1 MIAALP
7 HMLPPKSERVT
18 YEAYLK
24 RAPEGKKTN
33 LINGV
38 LHVDM
43 SASSLHERVQGF
55 LLSLLRMF
63 VSKHK
68 LGQVLG
74 SRTPVRLDE
83 ENGAE
88 PDILFV
94 QADREH
100 IIGRV
105 GLDDA
110 PDMVVEIISPSS
122 RIDDR
127 VRKFIGY
134 EQIGVR
140 EYWLIDPERKTAEFF
155 RQMDTGA
162 FAEVTPERGQP
173 FHSEVVD
180 GFWLDPAWL
189 LADELPNDYD
199 TLQRILDA

>member
-1 MIAALP
+1 MLATQP
-7 HMLPPKSERVT
+7 QTLPPESERMT
-18 YEAYLK
+18 FDEYLQ
-24 RAPEGKKTN
+24 RAPEGKKTA
-33 LINGV
+33 LVNGV
-38 LHVDM
+38 IHIDM
-43 SASSLHERVQGF
+43 SASSLHERVQR
-55 LLSLLRMF
+55 LLDFILIGF
-63 VSKHK
+63 VSQRK

-74 SRTPVRLDE
+74 SRTPIRLDE
-83 ENGAE
+83 KNGAE

-94 QADREH
+94 QAEREQ

-105 GLDDA
+105 GLDEA

-134 EQIGVR
+134 EEIGVR

-155 RQMDTGA
+155 RRMDTGA
-162 FAEVTPERGQP
+162 FAEVTPKPGKP
-173 FHSEVVD
+173 YHSAVVD

-189 LADELPNDYD
+189 LADELPNDYE